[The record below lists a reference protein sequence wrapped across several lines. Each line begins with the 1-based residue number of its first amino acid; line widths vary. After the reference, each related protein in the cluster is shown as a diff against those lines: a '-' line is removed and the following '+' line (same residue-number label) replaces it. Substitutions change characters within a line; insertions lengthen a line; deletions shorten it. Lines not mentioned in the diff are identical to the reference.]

1 MATGCL
7 GPAVVEQAVS
17 DLGSPSDYGIPGTF
31 CAIAVKNWMERAAR
45 ALGVSPPISGSPGA
59 KNTRDQFIADQS
71 WLTVTQLRSNPSL
84 VQPGMIAVWHRGEPG
99 ACTGHTGVVETAAF
113 NGQTFGT
120 IEANAAPV
128 VSRFQRRLDSA
139 TLLGMGY
146 FRCSLPPAAAIV
158 GDEGHPWRNL
168 AIGSVAIVSAYV
180 AYRYFKTGRRAGRR

>member
-31 CAIAVKNWMERAAR
+31 CAIAVKNWMERAAH
-45 ALGVSPPISGSPGA
+45 ALGVAMPIPGSPGA
-59 KNTRDQFIADQS
+59 KNTRDQFIANGT
-71 WLTVTQLRSNPSL
+71 WLEATKLRASPSL
-84 VQPGMIAVWHRGEPG
+84 VQPGMVAVWHRGEPG
-99 ACTGHTGVVETAAF
+99 ACTGHTGVVETAF

-146 FRCSLPPAAAIV
+146 FRCSLSLLPAAV
-158 GDEGHPWRNL
+158 DEGHPWRNL

-180 AYRYFKTGRRAGRR
+180 AYQYFKGRMTGRR